1 MGATFSRL
9 KNWVAEIL
17 TYSDLNQEIDNILNN
32 LDPSGAGDYST
43 NTAQMQTTT
52 DPGEVGSE
60 SLATSLAGELERLR
74 FAIQEIKGAG
84 ATEWYSTVGTS
95 LTELINVLGNSL
107 ADNRIASGKTSA
119 SSSRLVAL
127 DPSGA
132 ALSVTL
138 DGSPT
143 AFIYY
148 IGGTQYSIS
157 TDVTASGLSAAPST
171 NNTCLVNDSTFA
183 DDQFTQFLGEYGT
196 GIVVDAMGSEI
207 TALVGRYAGF
217 KINNGSADEYFIAY
231 VESSTRLTRA
241 QRGCFVNSSQA
252 AVPRI
257 AFSDNDTITLL
268 RMAWVFA
275 TAAGGLA
282 VTYNIPTY
290 AASAPTSPTTGD
302 YWFDT
307 ANNAWMYY
315 NSSAWVSATATLIG
329 VALSDSTACVA
340 AMTLDA
346 AMNVDVHNTLQVEWA
361 SNATIRLRNAF
372 GQINI
377 AGSLVKFG
385 RAPITWDMAS
395 HLEAGVTEAASTFYY
410 FYVKESGAPLIS
422 NKVPTDRRADLGGL
436 YHPEELWRC
445 IACIKNDGSSNFD
458 AGTLHEFSP
467 EHDERAAAA
476 DASLKPHNFSIS
488 ATVAGND
495 LTVRMLDRIGNYPS
509 DLIPVVIP
517 VKNVTATTGTAP
529 LLRIRERLSITAANG
544 ASLGHTNAKAEY
556 VWVSVVDDAGTP
568 RLALSGRVPYD
579 NVRQSST
586 TISSGATSGTTLYA
600 SAGSTNTAVR
610 LIAQLSSTQTTA
622 GMWASAISDIT
633 LWPTVRIN
641 RTEPVTY
648 VPTISAG
655 FGTLASSRVQTWRD
669 GAWLHGQGYFQA
681 GTCSGNAAT
690 MNLGF
695 NGTDGNVTIDV
706 AIFNS
711 QAQTVG
717 TYSTNGNSQAGTVIF
732 DGASTG
738 IIAFA
743 TTYATSE
750 SQIVTT
756 NANGICP
763 NSGFMTFSF
772 RVPVLGWST
781 YGP

>member
-52 DPGEVGSE
+52 DPGEVGTE

-84 ATEWYSTVGTS
+84 AAQWYSTVGTS

-119 SSSRLVAL
+119 NSSRLVAL
-127 DPSGA
+127 DPSGSTLA
-132 ALSVTL
+132 VTL

-143 AFIYY
+143 PLVYY
-148 IGGTQYSIS
+148 IGGTQYSIDA
-157 TDVTASGLSAAPST
+157 DVTASGLSGAPST
-171 NNTCLVNDSTFA
+171 NNTCLINDLTFA

-196 GIVVDAMGSEI
+196 GIPVDNMGSEI

-217 KINNGSADEYFIAY
+217 KIENGSATEYMLAY
-231 VESSTRLTRA
+231 VESTTRLSRA
-241 QRGCFVNSSQA
+241 QRGCFVNSSQT

-257 AFSDNDTITLL
+257 PFTDNDTITLL
-268 RMAWVFA
+268 RTAWVFG
-275 TAAGGLA
+275 TTTSTLA

-290 AASAPTSPTTGD
+290 SAAQPTSPTTGD
-302 YWFDT
+302 YWFDL
-307 ANNAWMYY
+307 ANSAWMYY
-315 NSSAWVSATATLIG
+315 NSSAWVSANATLIG
-329 VALSDSTACVA
+329 VVMSDATACVA
-340 AMTLDA
+340 AMMLDA
-346 AMNVDVHNTLQVEWA
+346 ANNADPLNTMQVSRT
-361 SNATIRLRNAF
+361 SNSIVSLRNAF
-372 GQINI
+372 SQINV
-377 AGSLVKFG
+377 AGSLVKLG
-385 RAPITWDMAS
+385 RAPLTWDMTAN
-395 HLEAGVTEAASTFYY
+395 LEAGVTEAANTFYY
-410 FYVKESGAPLIS
+410 IYVKESGAPLIS
-422 NKVPTDRRADLGGL
+422 NKVPTDRRGDLGGL

-445 IACIKNDGSSNFD
+445 IAVIKNDGSSNLD
-458 AGTLHEFSP
+458 AGTLYEFGD
-467 EHDERAAAA
+467 EDERTAQFAAAQNPNCF
-476 DASLKPHNFSIS
+476 SLT

-495 LTVRMLDRIGNYPS
+495 LTVRLLDRIGNYPS

-717 TYSTNGNSQAGTVIF
+717 TYSTNGNAQAGTVIF

-743 TTYATSE
+743 TTYATPE
-750 SQIVTT
+750 SQIVTA